1 MLYLCQGASVVVFAE
16 YSWIPGNLRQAE
28 DRAHR
33 IGQTTSVN
41 VYYLHVRSSVD
52 DIMWAKIQ
60 SKLENVGQARSQSRD
75 SGTGSKQ
82 VLSPLQVLPVHPCAV
97 HS

>member
-1 MLYLCQGASVVVFAE
+1 MVVFAE

-60 SKLENVGQARSQSRD
+60 SKLENVGQ
-75 SGTGSKQ
+75 
-82 VLSPLQVLPVHPCAV
+82 VHPLIHRCRLQLEAGPVFVACTASLTCAL
-97 HS
+97 HI